1 MFSYLHLSVPSK
13 SSFIFMVIDC
23 CLRPQEKLGSL
34 TVIYHNHGSAI
45 LPQQQTAWLLPISN
59 CKSQKIYPKSHR
71 ARSFYFNTIHA
82 YSVVPGTNG
91 FYLI

>member
-13 SSFIFMVIDC
+13 SSFNFMVIDC
-23 CLRPQEKLGSL
+23 CLRPQESWAPKLSFTIIIEVL
-34 TVIYHNHGSAI
+34 YYHNNKLLGCYLFLTANLRKYI
-45 LPQQQTAWLLPISN
+45 LNHIEQEL
-59 CKSQKIYPKSHR
+59 
-71 ARSFYFNTIHA
+71 FYFNTIHA